1 MTNKTYVAEINE
13 RPVIEKD
20 PLRFK
25 KVDDHKALLKAEKDK
40 GLQPLGIHIK
50 KVF

>member
-1 MTNKTYVAEINE
+1 MNNKSYVAEISE
-13 RPVIEKD
+13 RPLIEKN

-25 KVDDHKALLKAEKDK
+25 KVDNHKELLKAEKEK

-50 KVF
+50 KTF

>member
-1 MTNKTYVAEINE
+1 MTNKSYVAEISE

-25 KVDDHKALLKAEKDK
+25 RVEDHKALLKAEKEK

-50 KVF
+50 KTF